1 MQEFYVHSEME
12 IRLIP
17 PSYYE
22 RAPQKTSLLKE
33 RDSSFIIGTD
43 AHAHI
48 HADTRISPMSHINV
62 IIAAGGSSLR
72 YGKENKLLE
81 PCGSSCV
88 LVEAVKPFL
97 AFPEVKRVIIAV
109 DTDSADEFLDSLS
122 AAHLDEDRRITLT
135 RGGASR
141 TKTVR
146 FGLQALD
153 EECDLVLIHD
163 GARPFVTGQLIAR
176 VIDGAEK
183 CGACIPALPFT
194 DNILRLTDGGAE
206 PLDRTDYRRVQTP
219 AGFSRE
225 RIEKAYSLCEEDCLD
240 DFTVAHKYAPGEVLI
255 TEGDPKNVKITV
267 KDDLRT
273 SLVGFGYDIH
283 KLTAG
288 KGIKLLGERIPCPY
302 SFVAH
307 SDGDAAIHAVM
318 DAILS
323 ALGEKDIGHLYP
335 VDDPKYDG
343 ADSMKLLKGVLRI
356 MHDKGRSVA
365 SLSVC
370 IIAEKP
376 VIAPHIDRMRARMAS
391 ALSLPAD
398 KIGITATTNEG
409 VGDIGSAEAIAACA
423 YVLLQ

>member
-1 MQEFYVHSEME
+1 M
-12 IRLIP
+12 
-17 PSYYE
+17 
-22 RAPQKTSLLKE
+22 
-33 RDSSFIIGTD
+33 
-43 AHAHI
+43 
-48 HADTRISPMSHINV
+48 SPMSHINV
-62 IIAAGGSSLR
+62 VIAAGGSGLR

-109 DTDSADEFLDSLS
+109 DSDSADEFLVRL
-122 AAHLDEDRRITLT
+122 ATAHLDEDRRITLT

-146 FGLQALD
+146 FGLNALD

-163 GARPFVTGQLIAR
+163 GARPFVSHALIER
-176 VIDGAEK
+176 VIEGTKRD
-183 CGACIPALPFT
+183 GACIPALPFT
-194 DNILRLTDGGAE
+194 DNIMLVTGGDPT

-219 AGFSRE
+219 AGFERT
-225 RIEKAYSLCEEDCLD
+225 RIERAYELCEEDCLD
-240 DFTVAHKYAPGEVLI
+240 DFTVLHRYAPEGKVGV
-255 TEGDPKNVKITV
+255 TEGDAKNVKITV
-267 KDDLRT
+267 KDDLKT

-283 KLTAG
+283 RLTEG
-288 KGIKLLGERIPCPY
+288 KGVKLLGERIPCPY

-307 SDGDAAIHAVM
+307 SDGDAAVHAVM

-343 ADSMKLLKGVLRI
+343 ADSLKLLKGVLKI
-356 MHDKGRSVA
+356 MHEKGRSVA

-376 VIAPHIDRMRARMAS
+376 VIAPHIDRMRTRMAQ
-391 ALSLPAD
+391 ALSLPSD
-398 KIGITATTNEG
+398 KIGITATTNEK
-409 VGDIGSAEAIAACA
+409 VGDIGHGEAVAACA
-423 YVLLQ
+423 YVLLK

>member
-1 MQEFYVHSEME
+1 M
-12 IRLIP
+12 
-17 PSYYE
+17 
-22 RAPQKTSLLKE
+22 A
-33 RDSSFIIGTD
+33 
-43 AHAHI
+43 
-48 HADTRISPMSHINV
+48 HINV
-62 IIAAGGSSLR
+62 VIAAGGSGLR

-97 AFPEVKRVIIAV
+97 AFPEVRRVIIAV
-109 DTDSADEFLDSLS
+109 DTDSADEFLDSLA
-122 AAHLDEDRRITLT
+122 AAHLDEDRRVTLT

-141 TKTVR
+141 TKTVKY
-146 FGLQALD
+146 GLQALD

-163 GARPFVTGQLIAR
+163 GARPFVSRALIER
-176 VIDGAEK
+176 VIRGAEAT
-183 CGACIPALPFT
+183 GACIPVLPFT
-194 DNILRLTDGGAE
+194 DNILRVTGGVPE

-219 AGFSRE
+219 AGFARE
-225 RIEKAYSLCEEDCLD
+225 RVEKAYSLCEEDCLD
-240 DFTVAHKYAPGEVLI
+240 DFTVVHRY
-255 TEGDPKNVKITV
+255 TEGAVSVTDGDPKNVKITV
-267 KDDLRT
+267 KEDLRT

-283 KLTAG
+283 RLQDG

-307 SDGDAAIHAVM
+307 SDGDVAVHAVM

-343 ADSMKLLKGVLRI
+343 ADSMKLLKGVLKI
-356 MHDKGRSVA
+356 MHDKGRSAA

-376 VIAPHIDRMRARMAS
+376 VIAPHVDRMRTRMAQ
-391 ALSLPAD
+391 ALALPSD

-409 VGDIGSAEAIAACA
+409 VGDIGKGEAVAACA
-423 YVLLQ
+423 YILLK